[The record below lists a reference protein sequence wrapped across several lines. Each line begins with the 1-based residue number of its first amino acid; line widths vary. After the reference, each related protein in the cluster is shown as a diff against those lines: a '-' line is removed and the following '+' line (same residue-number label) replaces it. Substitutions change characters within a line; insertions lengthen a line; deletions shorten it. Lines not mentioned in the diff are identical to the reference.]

1 MAMAAAATACASA
14 CSALQVE
21 PALARFALL
30 GHDCVVVGTHGAAMV
45 GHVQLGQLLVDGRRY
60 LVLGRKQQPTAPDP
74 VSRLTPRE
82 LGIALLIAGGCCNK
96 TIARRL
102 EISCHTVGAH
112 VGRIFAKLCVH
123 KRTELTARV
132 VQRLSVGAIVAS

>member
-1 MAMAAAATACASA
+1 MAMPAVATAYADAGSVP
-14 CSALQVE
+14 QVE

-30 GHDCVVVGTHGAAMV
+30 GHDCMVVATQGDAFG
-45 GHVQLGQLLVDGRRY
+45 GHVQLGQLLVDGQRY
-60 LVLGRKQQPTAPDP
+60 LVLGKKLQPTAPDP

-82 LGIALLIAGGCCNK
+82 LEIALLIAGGCCNK

-132 VQRLSVGAIVAS
+132 VQRWSVEP